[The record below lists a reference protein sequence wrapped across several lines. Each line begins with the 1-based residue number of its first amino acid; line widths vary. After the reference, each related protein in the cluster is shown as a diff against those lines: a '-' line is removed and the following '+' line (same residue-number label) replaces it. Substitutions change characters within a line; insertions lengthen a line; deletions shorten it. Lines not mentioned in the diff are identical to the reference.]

1 MTNKLKVA
9 PSTKFKKD
17 LKKIIKQGKN
27 RKLLDHVIEK
37 LQVQE
42 PLQKKHCDHALI
54 GEYTGYR
61 ECHITPDWLLIY
73 RVKNGHSIELL
84 ELTRTGS
91 HSDLFK

>member
-1 MTNKLKVA
+1 MIHKLHVA

-17 LKKIIKQGKN
+17 LKKITKQGKD

-37 LQVQE
+37 LQLQE
-42 PLQKKHCDHALI
+42 PLPKKHCDHALI
-54 GEYTGYR
+54 GEYQGYR

-73 RVKNGHSIELL
+73 RVKHHHYIELL